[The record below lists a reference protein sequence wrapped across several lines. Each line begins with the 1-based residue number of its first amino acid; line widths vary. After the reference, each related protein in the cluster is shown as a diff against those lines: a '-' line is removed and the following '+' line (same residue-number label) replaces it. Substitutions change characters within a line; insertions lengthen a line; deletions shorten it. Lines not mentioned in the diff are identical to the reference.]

1 MLNARIKRV
10 VIVPRSGAPDD
21 NSKTEPT
28 AAIAVT
34 QEQAS
39 SNPLFG
45 VNIKFEVVRM
55 KMR

>member
-34 QEQAS
+34 QEQAN
-39 SNPLFG
+39 SNPLLG
-45 VNIKFEVVRM
+45 VNIKF
-55 KMR
+55 